1 MGAMVAGG
9 PLTVLGRVVGADP
22 TTPNPWDNLLNAVS
36 KDPTR
41 AVLTLVTVVI
51 ALVAGPVLARLV
63 NRVPVVL
70 ETRSA
75 ARGGRVAERLPRVE
89 KTGMSRW
96 LGRITLL
103 SIWLAAVV
111 VILLIWL
118 SDQTPTAIF
127 GDTSPTVALGKLARQ
142 VGESLIVV
150 ACTLAIARA
159 LYNSIVKR
167 REEKRRDEKRR
178 DESKLNPNL
187 VVLGARVVYVA
198 TLAVG
203 LVVILAIWGTG
214 IALPVALLGALTVAL
229 SLALQDV
236 LKNLVAGIYLLV
248 EHPFS
253 IGDRIALTP
262 YTGEVEDIKIR
273 YTSLR
278 TVDGQQVLIPNSML
292 FSSPVV
298 NLSTSEGRRAGLLV
312 TVAAASAEGFDQA
325 EAEILRA
332 LEDVPAI
339 LHKPEPPRV
348 TLSKATTAAIEL
360 QAVFWLG
367 TNNPIEQAHALTEA
381 IERVRAS
388 VAGADVAVLSSATA
402 SPM

>member
-1 MGAMVAGG
+1 MSAIVGVG
-9 PLTVLGRVVGADP
+9 PLAALGHLVIADS
-22 TTPNPWDNLLNAVS
+22 TLWDNVLSAITAN
-36 KDPTR
+36 PGR
-41 AVLTLVTVVI
+41 AVLTLVTVLI

-70 ETRSA
+70 ETRGA
-75 ARGGRVAERLPRVE
+75 ARGGRVAERLLRVE

-118 SDQTPTAIF
+118 SDQTPTALF
-127 GDTSPTVALGKLARQ
+127 GDTTPTVALGKLARQ

-159 LYNSIVKR
+159 LYTAIVKR
-167 REEKRRDEKRR
+167 
-178 DESKLNPNL
+178 ESKLNPNL

-253 IGDRIALTP
+253 IGDNITLAP
-262 YTGEVEDIKIR
+262 YTGKVEDIKIR

-298 NLSTSEGRRAGLLV
+298 NLSTSEGRRAALLV
-312 TVAAASAEGFDQA
+312 TVAGSGVDGFDQA

-332 LEDVPAI
+332 LEGVPAI
-339 LHKPEPPRV
+339 LYKPEPPRI

-367 TNNPIEQAHALTEA
+367 TNNPIEQANALSEA
-381 IERVRAS
+381 IERVRAA

-402 SPM
+402 TPM

>member
-1 MGAMVAGG
+1 MGAMVAVGQ
-9 PLTVLGRVVGADP
+9 LAAVGRLVVAGS
-22 TTPNPWDNLLNAVS
+22 TNLWDNLLNAVG

-51 ALVAGPVLARLV
+51 ALIAGPVLARLV

-70 ETRSA
+70 ETRGA
-75 ARGGRVAERLPRVE
+75 ARGGRVAERLLRLE
-89 KTGMSRW
+89 KTGTSRW

-142 VGESLIVV
+142 VGESLIVI

-159 LYNSIVKR
+159 LYTAIVKH
-167 REEKRRDEKRR
+167 
-178 DESKLNPNL
+178 ESKINPNL

-253 IGDRIALTP
+253 IGDRISLTP
-262 YTGEVEDIKIR
+262 YTGKVEDIKIR

-278 TVDGQQVLIPNSML
+278 TADGQQVLIPNSML

-298 NLSTSEGRRAGLLV
+298 NLSTNDGRRAGLLV
-312 TVAAASAEGFDQA
+312 TVAAGGGGMEGFDQA

-332 LEDVPAI
+332 LAGVPAI
-339 LHKPEPPRV
+339 LYKPEPPRV

-367 TNNPIEQAHALTEA
+367 TNNPAEQANALTEA
-381 IERVRAS
+381 IERVRAQ
-388 VAGADVAVLSSATA
+388 VAGAEVALLSSATTA
-402 SPM
+402 PV

>member
-1 MGAMVAGG
+1 MSAIVGVG
-9 PLTVLGRVVGADP
+9 PLAALGQLVIADS
-22 TTPNPWDNLLNAVS
+22 TNPNLWDGLLILVTQH
-36 KDPTR
+36 PGR
-41 AVLTLVTVVI
+41 AVLTLVAVVI

-75 ARGGRVAERLPRVE
+75 ARAGDRHGERRTLIER
-89 KTGMSRW
+89 TAMTRW
-96 LGRITLL
+96 LGRVTLVC
-103 SIWLAAVV
+103 IWLAALV

-118 SDQTPTAIF
+118 SVQIPTALF
-127 GDTSPTVALGKLARQ
+127 GNTSPDKVLGGLALQAA
-142 VGESLIVV
+142 ETLIVV
-150 ACTLAIARA
+150 ACSLAIATA
-159 LYNSIVKR
+159 LYSAIINRQNQSKPNER
-167 REEKRRDEKRR
+167 
-178 DESKLNPNL
+178 KLNPNL
-187 VVLGARVVYVA
+187 VALGARVVYVA

-253 IGDRIALTP
+253 IGDNITLAP
-262 YTGEVEDIKIR
+262 YTGKVEDIKIR

-298 NLSTSEGRRAGLLV
+298 NLSTSEGRRAALLV
-312 TVAAASAEGFDQA
+312 TVAGSGVDGFDQA

-332 LEDVPAI
+332 LEGVPAI
-339 LHKPEPPRV
+339 LYKPEPPRI

-367 TNNPIEQAHALTEA
+367 TNNPIEQANALSEA
-381 IERVRAS
+381 IERVRAA

-402 SPM
+402 TPM